1 MGMFFIIPGV
11 FLTIIGIWIRSKYS
25 VKVDA
30 RCTSSYKN
38 TDSDG
43 RSSYE
48 NHYSYTYEGESYT
61 AWIRGEASMNDGKK
75 CRLRINPKK
84 PGKVDKIGMPI
95 TMVGIGLL
103 AQGIIMSILM
113 G

>member
-1 MGMFFIIPGV
+1 MP
-11 FLTIIGIWIRSKYS
+11 
-25 VKVDA
+25 DA
-30 RCTSSYKN
+30 RPVIKTRTATAGAATK
-38 TDSDG
+38 
-43 RSSYE
+43 